1 MIPSLHNGV
10 SALKSVSDGL
20 QVLGNNIA
28 NVGSLAYKSSRANYS
43 DNFYM
48 HINEVTKS
56 GKEGKNLVLNSQNSA
71 GTGVHLSSVST
82 NFNQGVLE
90 NTGLDLDLAIEGEA
104 LPNGGGFFELE
115 YDVFEKK
122 FNKNN
127 NGQIDDVEIIKIETD
142 TLFTRVG
149 TFQQDKD
156 GYLVTRGSIGA
167 YLLNTEGNRIQIKT
181 EPGEDLLA
189 RRIEQDGSINLVVSK
204 NGQDEIKSVG
214 QIKLVN
220 FTRPQYL
227 KNEGNGYFSEPK
239 NEDKNGDLLAPE
251 EKDVQAGM
259 AGKIENVNPATGA
272 NGKIKQYALELSNVD
287 LTNEFAMMITHQRAF
302 QAGSRVVTTS
312 DSILSEAVNL
322 KR

>member
-28 NVGSLAYKSSRANYS
+28 NVGSLGYKSSRANYS

-104 LPNGGGFFELE
+104 LPNGGGFFEVEHDIHE
-115 YDVFEKK
+115 YDYPENQPPVI
-122 FNKNN
+122 KNT
-127 NGQIDDVEIIKIETD
+127 VTK
-142 TLFTRVG
+142 TLYTRVG
-149 TFQQDKD
+149 SFQQDKD
-156 GYLVTRGSIGA
+156 GHLVTRGSIGA
-167 YLLNTEGNRIQIKT
+167 YLLDTKGERIKI
-181 EPGEDLLA
+181 EHDGDLLA
-189 RRIEQDGSINLVVSK
+189 RRIEQDGSINLVVSI
-204 NGQDEIKSVG
+204 NGQDKIESVG

-239 NEDKNGDLLAPE
+239 NEDKNGNLIAPE
-251 EKDVQAGM
+251 EKGVQAGM
-259 AGKIENVNPATGA
+259 AGKIENVNPGTGA